1 MPWRE
6 WFYKNGPYTNYQEER
21 MSAKITKFSTIRK
34 KAVVAKRPAKIKAT
48 AIEKNQFLL
57 WLYKH
62 GFEDLDWGKD
72 DISQYILTTTLSKH
86 AAKLQNA
93 EVGKEIQTVAT
104 RSALAVQEK
113 LGTTKVL
120 SLTKTS
126 NLRELIAQASFLEQS
141 LGMPNPED
149 DDYPHWHWPHP
160 WPWWKKWI
168 DLDILT
174 EINISQGIFENAK
187 YLTNAKIKMQIQK
200 LAAKS
205 LASASVQLT
214 SCLSK
219 SIRNL

>member
-1 MPWRE
+1 
-6 WFYKNGPYTNYQEER
+6 

-72 DISQYILTTTLSKH
+72 DISQYILTTTLSKL

>member
-1 MPWRE
+1 
-6 WFYKNGPYTNYQEER
+6 